1 LARSHSKSIEHLQVG
16 PPSKTYNSLTARL
29 SAAVVDAFGLKE
41 GDEIEIH
48 VADEGEFGVS
58 RKPGREELLKR
69 LRAVRGHL
77 PADFKF
83 DRDEANAR

>member
-1 LARSHSKSIEHLQVG
+1 VRVAKWG
-16 PPSKTYNSLTARL
+16 NSLAVRL
-29 SAAVVDAFGLKE
+29 PASIVDALDLEE

-48 VADEGEFGVS
+48 VADEREFGVS

-69 LRAVRGHL
+69 LRAFRGHL